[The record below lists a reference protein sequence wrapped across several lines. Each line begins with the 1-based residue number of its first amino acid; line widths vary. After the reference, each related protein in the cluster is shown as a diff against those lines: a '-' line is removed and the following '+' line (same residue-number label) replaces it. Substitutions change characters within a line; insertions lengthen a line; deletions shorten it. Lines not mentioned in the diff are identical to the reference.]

1 MDEQLQQE
9 AMELHHKLYCAMLAE
24 TRKRDSYGRPTGDP
38 QRIDR
43 LDRLVMLAAD
53 RWRRR
58 CGYEFRRV
66 PAGVRGSRGMVQS

>member
-9 AMELHHKLYCAMLAE
+9 AMELHHKLYRAMLAE
-24 TRKRDSYGRPTGDP
+24 NSKVNSVGRYTGD
-38 QRIDR
+38 QARIDR
-43 LDRLVMLAAD
+43 LYRLSCLAAD

-58 CGYEFRRV
+58 CGYTWRRV